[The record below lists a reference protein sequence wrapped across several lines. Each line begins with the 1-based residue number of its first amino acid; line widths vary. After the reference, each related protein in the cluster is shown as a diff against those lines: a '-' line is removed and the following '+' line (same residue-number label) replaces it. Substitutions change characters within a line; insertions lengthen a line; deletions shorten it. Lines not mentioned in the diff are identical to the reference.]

1 MCALLAHARS
11 SPAAERGRLAALLAA
26 RQPAGSVLLV
36 TCHRVELYG
45 SPATLAPVAI
55 ESRRA
60 GAEKRSGE
68 AVARHLM
75 RVAVGLESAV
85 VAEDQVLHQLRQAV
99 HKSRAAS
106 ELPADLNRMFDLAL
120 RAGRRARSWMP
131 ARRTN
136 LAEKALIRV
145 IGRKATP
152 AAPVLVVGTGE
163 MGRLAAASL
172 RGRGSLVLI
181 ASRTPER
188 ARAMAERMSASCVP
202 FDPGPS
208 VISGLAGVV
217 VALAGPWPVSDQTR
231 ASLIDSAAWVVDL
244 SAPPALH
251 DEIAQAL
258 GARLVALDDLTGAD
272 VGARVATGDSGL
284 SVALIERLEALVDG
298 TLTELE
304 RWAASDAQRAA
315 ADALSRRASAVGV
328 AELDRLWQRVP
339 SLDDVQREEVER
351 MVRQLTQRLLRDP
364 LERLSQDGDGRHARA
379 ARELFR
385 L

>member
-1 MCALLAHARS
+1 M
-11 SPAAERGRLAALLAA
+11 
-26 RQPAGSVLLV
+26 LLV

-45 SPATLAPVAI
+45 SPADLAPVAKDA
-55 ESRRA
+55 RRQ
-60 GAEKRSGE
+60 GAEERSGE

-85 VAEDQVLHQLRQAV
+85 VAEDQVLHQLRVAV
-99 HKSRAAS
+99 NKARAAS

-136 LAEKALIRV
+136 LAERALIRV
-145 IGRKATP
+145 IGRKQAP

-163 MGRLAAASL
+163 MGRLAAVGL
-172 RGRGSLVLI
+172 RGRGSTVLI

-188 ARAMAERMSASCVP
+188 ARVMAHETSSSCVP

-208 VISGLAGVV
+208 VIAGLAGVV
-217 VALAGPWPVSDQTR
+217 VALAGRWPVSDQTR
-231 ASLIDSAAWVVDL
+231 ASLIDSGAWVVDL

-251 DEIAQAL
+251 EGMAMAL
-258 GARLVALDDLTGAD
+258 GARLVAIDDLAGAD
-272 VGARVATGDSGL
+272 AGARTEAGDSGL
-284 SVALIERLEALVDG
+284 SALLIERLEALVDE
-298 TLTELE
+298 TLNELE
-304 RWAASDAQRAA
+304 RWAANDAQRVA
-315 ADALSRRASAVGV
+315 ADALSRRASAVGS

-339 SLDDVQREEVER
+339 SLDDGQREEVVR
-351 MVRQLTQRLLRDP
+351 MVRQLTQRLLREP
-364 LERLSQDGDGRHARA
+364 LERLSQDDDGRHARA
-379 ARELFR
+379 ARELFK